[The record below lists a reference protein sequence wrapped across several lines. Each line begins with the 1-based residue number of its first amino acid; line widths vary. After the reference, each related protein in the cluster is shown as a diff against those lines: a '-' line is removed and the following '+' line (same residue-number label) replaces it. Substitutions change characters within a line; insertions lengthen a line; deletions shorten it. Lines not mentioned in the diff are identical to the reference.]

1 MVSRTCGDRIR
12 HCLEPTTEDT
22 YTNSLKFN
30 TSNVWRYGANHN
42 LMPLWG
48 HRNFFTPI
56 AVIPLSVLNTFT
68 VRVQLVTVLL
78 DIDNNILI
86 NLHRLI
92 DRCQTI
98 VVKERFLILLRLLLF
113 KSHGLFRRRRWLI
126 KVARLRIKQA
136 SVKIF

>member
-1 MVSRTCGDRIR
+1 MALERIA
-12 HCLEPTTEDT
+12 EDT

-42 LMPLWG
+42 LMALWS

-56 AVIPLSVLNTFT
+56 AVIPLSVLDTFT
-68 VRVQLVTVLL
+68 VRVQLVTLLL

-92 DRCQTI
+92 DGCQTI
-98 VVKERFLILLRLLLF
+98 VVRERFLILF
-113 KSHGLFRRRRWLI
+113 F
-126 KVARLRIKQA
+126 
-136 SVKIF
+136 F